1 MKPSPTEIQRRR
13 HRDLELCRDQR
24 ATIVAQRD
32 ALLAAAEA
40 VLAHM
45 VASRTDKT
53 SAGGVRSFRYEGT
66 EYEVVTKLRAAVQ
79 AAKGGAE

>member
-1 MKPSPTEIQRRR
+1 MAKKQA
-13 HRDLELCRDQR
+13 DLTVDYCGATYEAR
-24 ATIVAQRD
+24 ALRAQRD
-32 ALLAAAEA
+32 ALLLAAEA

-66 EYEVVTKLRAAVQ
+66 EYEVVTKLRAAVA